1 MKNTYSEKNNIDT
14 DTAARMSADDKDTVD
29 HKVDLLDKDE
39 EIDKDEETIPLGY
52 NEDDEGDD
60 ISSHDLMEL
69 LSRLKTLAKDT
80 DDEDDEDDEETV
92 PLGYNEDDEDDE
104 DDEDGEPTPDVDD
117 YHNKAVTYARKSRY
131 SKAVG
136 VCMEGLEKFPRSV
149 DLLADIIAYSKD
161 AGDMERA
168 GEYYHILRNQF
179 PFRRWSWRAFTFSL
193 KYLLAEDPE
202 ANEEECRLLIENYR
216 KYLPYEEM
224 ADIAESELEKELG
237 NEEKSMA
244 VLRNAL
250 LVHTNASQCALLL
263 ADMLMDRGLY
273 EDVISTTAYGIAAS
287 AVTQPAINV
296 PYLYYLRTLS
306 KDYLLHRKE
315 CRGEPITGEEVSA
328 LKEEYGLLRSEFPE
342 LLYYSRNINTRIKM
356 LKFIKTE

>member
-1 MKNTYSEKNNIDT
+1 
-14 DTAARMSADDKDTVD
+14 
-29 HKVDLLDKDE
+29 
-39 EIDKDEETIPLGY
+39 
-52 NEDDEGDD
+52 
-60 ISSHDLMEL
+60 
-69 LSRLKTLAKDT
+69 
-80 DDEDDEDDEETV
+80 
-92 PLGYNEDDEDDE
+92 
-104 DDEDGEPTPDVDD
+104 
-117 YHNKAVTYARKSRY
+117 
-131 SKAVG
+131 
-136 VCMEGLEKFPRSV
+136 
-149 DLLADIIAYSKD
+149 
-161 AGDMERA
+161 
-168 GEYYHILRNQF
+168 
-179 PFRRWSWRAFTFSL
+179 
-193 KYLLAEDPE
+193 
-202 ANEEECRLLIENYR
+202 
-216 KYLPYEEM
+216 M